1 MLVLFKAEE
10 GWKMIAQ
17 EYLTY
22 FEDCIFPSD
31 IKECEAFALCKGIG
45 QKRAFIDTLQRRKSK
60 PWRAWMPG
68 RRRGL
73 LVFYFGEPEIVAV
86 KLIPCS

>member
-10 GWKMIAQ
+10 GGEMQ
-17 EYLTY
+17 PEEYFTY

-45 QKRAFIDTLQRRKSK
+45 QIRAFSDSLK
-60 PWRAWMPG
+60 
-68 RRRGL
+68 
-73 LVFYFGEPEIVAV
+73 ED
-86 KLIPCS
+86 